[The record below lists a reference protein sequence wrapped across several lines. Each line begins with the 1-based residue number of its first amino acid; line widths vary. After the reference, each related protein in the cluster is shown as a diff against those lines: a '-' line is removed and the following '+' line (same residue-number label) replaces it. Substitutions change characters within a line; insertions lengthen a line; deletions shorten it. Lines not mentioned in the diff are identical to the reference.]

1 MFRGTPEELRRMER
15 EAAEMATEV
24 ARLITR
30 IESLTGEGTVR
41 GRLAGPGFEIC
52 RTGTTWTVR

>member
-1 MFRGTPEELRRMER
+1 MFRGTPEDLRRMER

-24 ARLITR
+24 ARMLTR

-41 GRLAGPGFEIC
+41 GHLTGPGFEI
-52 RTGTTWTVR
+52 RRIGTKWTVR